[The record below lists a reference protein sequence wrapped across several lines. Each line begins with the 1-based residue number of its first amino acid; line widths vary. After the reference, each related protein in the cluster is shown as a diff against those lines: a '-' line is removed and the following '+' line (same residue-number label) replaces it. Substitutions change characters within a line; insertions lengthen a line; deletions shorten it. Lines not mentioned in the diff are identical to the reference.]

1 MLIRKK
7 KKERKIKPF
16 RRFDEVSMKSNISS
30 NEWFIFIIA
39 LAELCFLI
47 YLLITAF
54 I

>member
-1 MLIRKK
+1 MLRKK
-7 KKERKIKPF
+7 KSRGKIRPF

-30 NEWFIFIIA
+30 SYEWFIFIIA